1 VHLHVDRHGFF
12 VWQNN
17 PRHRE
22 RRSRVAIHKFLQ
34 RSDPVLLAPSALG
47 CHVVL
52 RTPRS
57 DPETTKNAQMLL
69 ISGKSTILYEMS
81 KY

>member
-1 VHLHVDRHGFF
+1 VTLK
-12 VWQNN
+12 QQTTSS
-17 PRHRE
+17 
-22 RRSRVAIHKFLQ
+22 RSAESAVAIHKFLQ
-34 RSDPVLLAPSALG
+34 RGDPFLLAPSALD

-57 DPETTKNAQMLL
+57 DAEITKSAQMLL